1 MFKGAKL
8 FSMLLLFLLFTIGCS
23 SREEV
28 TVSTY
33 DEKIEELEKDR
44 LTELKDNLFE
54 QYSDDLGKMKDD
66 LNYDEYVRLNG
77 RYSMGNTESSEAI
90 RSRFSGRV
98 NLDTQTVKHLETT
111 VKYEYTADG
120 IEISNNDSELLDE
133 TYVRMVGL
141 AENKVEELKDSNRRL
156 ILTAGWMPILTLII
170 GIFAWIKPE
179 SVWYLEGGFRNK
191 EAEPSDA
198 ALKLIRFQAIIA
210 FSLTVFLIWLFINQ
224 LA

>member
-1 MFKGAKL
+1 KL

-33 DEKIEELEKDR
+33 DEKIEELEKER

-54 QYSDDLGKMKDD
+54 QYSDDLDKMKDD

-120 IEISNNDSELLDE
+120 IEIS
-133 TYVRMVGL
+133 
-141 AENKVEELKDSNRRL
+141 
-156 ILTAGWMPILTLII
+156 
-170 GIFAWIKPE
+170 
-179 SVWYLEGGFRNK
+179 
-191 EAEPSDA
+191 
-198 ALKLIRFQAIIA
+198 
-210 FSLTVFLIWLFINQ
+210 
-224 LA
+224 